1 MKQKIIY
8 GILFGL
14 IAGASLPN
22 LTYAEELETVPTETT
37 TTTTETNSNDCF
49 TDENGEEICT
59 TLTETQIEEGTSGEA
74 EVVCADENEPGC
86 SEEETL
92 KAEEESEEEA
102 GINTT
107 WPVVVSFVALG
118 VAVITIII
126 FNLLGRKRK

>member
-22 LTYAEELETVPTETT
+22 LAYAEELETTPTEAAA
-37 TTTTETNSNDCF
+37 EADSNDCF

-74 EVVCADENEPGC
+74 EVVCADRNEPGC
-86 SEEETL
+86 SEKETL
-92 KAEEESEEEA
+92 EAEEESEKAA

-118 VAVITIII
+118 VAVIAIII